1 MENEKSGEEKQFEE
15 NNPTNGKAG
24 NGKTSG
30 PSRKIRY
37 AVVGLGYI
45 SQVAVLPAFA
55 HAQENSELTALVSG
69 DPGKLRALA
78 KRYKVK
84 NTFTY
89 EQYAECLENV
99 DAVYIAL
106 PNSMHR
112 AYAEGAA
119 RAGVNVL
126 CEKPMAVT
134 EQECEAIID
143 TADRANVKLMV
154 AYRLHF
160 ERGNLSAIDAIR
172 AGKIGEP
179 RIFNSVFSQQV
190 SSGNSRL
197 QGELGGGPL
206 FDVGIYCIN
215 AARYLFQQE
224 PYEVFA
230 FNAKRQ
236 DERFA
241 EVDEMSSAL
250 LRFPNDRLASFT
262 CSFGAADRSEYLVV
276 GTKGS
281 LRMNPAYDMTE
292 DLKCEMR
299 IDGKKQKSIFK
310 KSDQFAPELTYFS
323 DCILNGRNPEP
334 GGAEGLADVRIINAL
349 LESAKKGKPV
359 EVAPTD
365 KKQRPGIE
373 QEIHKPPVEKPQLV
387 RAQAPS
393 Q

>member
-1 MENEKSGEEKQFEE
+1 MENKKSGQEQRYAS
-15 NNPTNGKAG
+15 NGDGGDGTKG
-24 NGKTSG
+24 RD
-30 PSRKIRY
+30 SRKIRY

-84 NTFTY
+84 KTYTY
-89 EQYAECLENV
+89 EQYADCLENV
-99 DAVYIAL
+99 DAIYVAL

-119 RAGVNVL
+119 RAGVHVL
-126 CEKPMAVT
+126 CEKPLAVT
-134 EQECEAIID
+134 EQECEAIIEAAEKTD
-143 TADRANVKLMV
+143 AKLMV

-172 AGKIGEP
+172 TGKIGEP

-197 QGELGGGPL
+197 QGDLGGGPL

-215 AARYLFQQE
+215 AARYLFREE

-230 FNAKRQ
+230 FSAKGT
-236 DERFA
+236 DERFT
-241 EVDEMSSAL
+241 EVEEMSSAM
-250 LRFPNDRLASFT
+250 LRFPGDRLASFT
-262 CSFGAADRSEYLVV
+262 CSFGASDRSEYLVV

-281 LRMNPAYDMTE
+281 LRMNPAYEMVN
-292 DLKCEMR
+292 DLKCELI
-299 IDGKKQKSIFK
+299 IDGKKQKTIFK

-323 DCILNGRNPEP
+323 DCILNGRIPEP
-334 GGAEGLADVRIINAL
+334 GGSEGLADVRIINAL
-349 LESAKKGKPV
+349 RQSAEKGKPV
-359 EVAPTD
+359 EVASAE
-365 KKQRPGIE
+365 KRQRPTMD
-373 QEIHKPPVEKPQLV
+373 QEIHQPPVEKPELV